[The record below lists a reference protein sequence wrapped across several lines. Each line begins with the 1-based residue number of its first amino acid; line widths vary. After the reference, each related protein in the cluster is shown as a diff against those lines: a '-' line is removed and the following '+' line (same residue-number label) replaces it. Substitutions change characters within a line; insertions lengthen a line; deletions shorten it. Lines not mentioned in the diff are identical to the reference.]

1 MARPYR
7 LQSEDCFYH
16 ITSRGDDRK
25 KIFISEYDFTKF
37 LEYLSLAKTKFKFYI
52 YGYCLMSNHYHL
64 LLETTQAN
72 ISKIM
77 HYINGSYTTYYNIK
91 RKRSGH
97 VFQGRF
103 KSIVVDKD
111 SYFLELSRYIHLNP
125 IKAKIV
131 DNPAKYRW
139 SSYPA
144 YLGKKNSL
152 LDKDRIRQYLD
163 MNAGQYERFVL
174 EGIKDPRDPF
184 KNVYAGFLLGSAK
197 FIKEKLESLKHQVE
211 GDEVSYKQTIEPTLQ
226 KDDIIKAITDKYHKT
241 IEQIRISKQRPMKE
255 KNLAVYLLRKYT
267 SLTNKEIGLELGMK
281 PMAVSKSALRIE
293 RLISQ
298 DRGLR
303 RETEGI
309 VSTVKV

>member
-7 LQSEDCFYH
+7 LQSADCFYH

-25 KIFISEYDFTKF
+25 KIFISAYDFAKF
-37 LEYLSLAKTKFKFYI
+37 LEYVSAAKTKFKFYV

-64 LLETTQAN
+64 LLETTQPN

-77 HYINGSYTTYYNIK
+77 HYINSSYTTYYNVK
-91 RKRSGH
+91 RRHFGH

-103 KSIVVDKD
+103 KSIVVDRD

-125 IKAKIV
+125 VRAKMA

-144 YLGKKNSL
+144 YLGKKDSL
-152 LDKDRIRQYLD
+152 LDRDKVKQCLD

-174 EGIKDPRDPF
+174 EGIKDHRDPF
-184 KNVYAGFLLGSAK
+184 KNIYAGFLLGSVK
-197 FIKEKLESLKHQVE
+197 FIKEKLENLRYQVE
-211 GDEVSYKQTIEPTLQ
+211 GDEISHKQTIRPTAS

-241 IEQIRISKQRPMKE
+241 IEQIRISKHRPMKE

-281 PMAVSKSALRIE
+281 PMAVSKSALRMVQFIG
-293 RLISQ
+293 Q
-298 DRGLR
+298 NKGVK
-303 RETEGI
+303 REVEEI
-309 VSTVKV
+309 MSTVKV

>member
-1 MARPYR
+1 M
-7 LQSEDCFYH
+7 QSEDCFYH

-37 LEYLSLAKTKFKFYI
+37 LEYLSVAKTKFKFYV

-64 LLETTQAN
+64 LLETTQPN

-91 RKRSGH
+91 RRRSGH

-125 IKAKIV
+125 VRAKIT

-139 SSYPA
+139 SSYLV
-144 YLGKKNSL
+144 YLGKKDSL
-152 LDKDRIRQYLD
+152 LDRDRVKQCLD
-163 MNAGQYERFVL
+163 MNTGQYERFIL

-184 KNVYAGFLLGSAK
+184 KNVYAGFLLGSVK
-197 FIKEKLESLKHQVE
+197 FIKEKLEDLRCQVE
-211 GDEVSYKQTIEPTLQ
+211 GDEISHKQTIRLTAS
-226 KDDIIKAITDKYHKT
+226 KDDIIKAITDKYRKT
-241 IEQIRISKQRPMKE
+241 IEQIRISKHRPMKE

-267 SLTNKEIGLELGMK
+267 SLTSKEIGIELGMK
-281 PMAVSKSALRIE
+281 PMAVSKSALRMV
-293 RLISQ
+293 RFISQ
-298 DRGLR
+298 DKGVK
-303 RETEGI
+303 REVEEI
-309 VSTVKV
+309 MSTVKV